1 MDSYK
6 ELQIEVE
13 DINFLKN
20 EIKNAITLKEKEKA
34 YIALNDKLR
43 NFFGGNMSA
52 LLYDV
57 LSHDAIRLVTKSS
70 SDITPEPR
78 SEYPDEN
85 IEAMIPNKN
94 DDPEET
100 IGSISKIIGDNG
112 IPNGNILYYKKGE
125 ISRSYNFYNGVLY
138 MDATING
145 VKYSKRV
152 KVVSDTVVYNVDI
165 NYGNGNTAQ
174 IIVGDMY
181 SIQDIIKVYAK
192 EYKCPEIHLLFPE
205 IFDRVPLRR
214 TKVQTRK

>member
-1 MDSYK
+1 MDSYR
-6 ELQIEVE
+6 ELEIEIE
-13 DINFLKN
+13 DIIFLKSK
-20 EIKNAITLKEKEKA
+20 IKNAITLKEKEKA
-34 YIALNDKLR
+34 YIELHDKLR
-43 NFFGGNMSA
+43 SFFGGNMST

-57 LSHDAIRLVTKSS
+57 LSHDAIRLVTKST

-85 IEAMIPNKN
+85 IEARVLNETG
-94 DDPEET
+94 DPEET
-100 IGSISKIIGDNG
+100 FGSISKIMGENG

-125 ISRSYNFYNGVLY
+125 ICRSYNFYNGVLY

-145 VKYSKRV
+145 IKYSKSV
-152 KVVSDTVVYNVDI
+152 KVVNDILVYNVDI
-165 NYGNGNTAQ
+165 NYGKGKTAQ

-181 SIQDIIKVYAK
+181 SIQDIIKVYVS
-192 EYKCPEIHLLFPE
+192 EYKCPEIYLLFPE